1 MSALDPAMSVGG
13 LAQLHGTARECYVRD
28 KCPAK
33 YFATN
38 VSFLLTVFLLFDL

>member
-13 LAQLHGTARECYVRD
+13 LAQLHSTAQDCLRD
-28 KCPAK
+28 KCPAN

-38 VSFLLTVFLLFDL
+38 ISFLFDCFLAI

>member
-13 LAQLHGTARECYVRD
+13 LAQLHGTARDCYVRD

-38 VSFLLTVFLLFDL
+38 VSFLFDCFLAI